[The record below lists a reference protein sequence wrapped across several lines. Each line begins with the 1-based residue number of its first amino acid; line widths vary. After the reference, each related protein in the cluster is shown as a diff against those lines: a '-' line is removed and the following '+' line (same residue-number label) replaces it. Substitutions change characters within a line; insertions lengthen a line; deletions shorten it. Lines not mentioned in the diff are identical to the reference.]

1 MNGSLRRYLLC
12 FAHEHEDFWL
22 SEIKALSSLFKIQ
35 MKWVEEPTEKPFWI
49 VDLPSEE
56 SAHKIASRSVCLR
69 GILELWG
76 YAPTTAL
83 LHQQLKA
90 LPRDFVKKY
99 CSSNLSFKIK
109 VETFCNSQ
117 TQREK
122 LEKIESFAYL
132 PFQGPVKLKNP
143 DVVFKYVEYF
153 GLNPNRIPPKP
164 HQVFFGRVVCEGQRE
179 LINKINLKERK
190 FIGNTTM
197 DPHLSLLMANQA
209 KVKNGDLVFD
219 PFVGTG
225 SLLVA
230 AACFGGYGIGADIDY
245 LILHAKTKPTRKK
258 DRMTGRQQDE
268 SIRAN
273 FAQYNLQHRYLDVV
287 VTDSSMPLWKP
298 GFKLDAIIT
307 DPPYGIREATE
318 RIGSL
323 KKDFQLAEEYLAT
336 HIPSK
341 IVYEM
346 GQLLKDLLCFSATHL
361 TVGGRL
367 VTWIPIYREEYD
379 IKVLPS
385 HPCLTLVGNSEQ
397 ILSKFVSRRLLTF
410 EKHKDVQD
418 ESEHK
423 KVFAVGIKNFR
434 QKYFAQI
441 EKLKRENEAKQLEQ
455 KKLKE
460 RQH

>member
-1 MNGSLRRYLLC
+1 M
-12 FAHEHEDFWL
+12 
-22 SEIKALSSLFKIQ
+22 SLFKIQ
-35 MKWVEEPTEKPFWI
+35 PKWVEEPSEKPFWI

-56 SAHKIASRSVCLR
+56 FAHKIASRSVCLR
-69 GILELWG
+69 NILELWA

-90 LPRDFVKKY
+90 LPSDFVKKY
-99 CSSNLSFKIK
+99 CSPNLSFKIK

-117 TQREK
+117 TQKEK

-143 DVVFKYVEYF
+143 DVMFQYVEYY
-153 GLNPNRIPPKP
+153 GLNPNNIPSKP
-164 HQVFFGRVVCEGQRE
+164 YQVFFGRVICEGQRD
-179 LINKINLKERK
+179 LINKLNLKDRK

-197 DPHLSLLMANQA
+197 DPHLSLIMANQA
-209 KVKNGDLVFD
+209 KIKNGDLVFD

-245 LILHAKTKPTRKK
+245 LILHAKSKPTRKK
-258 DRMTGRQQDE
+258 DRMTGRQHDE
-268 SIRAN
+268 SVKAN
-273 FAQYNLQHRYLDVV
+273 FAQYSLQHRYLDVV
-287 VTDSSMPLWKP
+287 VADSSLPNWKP

-307 DPPYGIREATE
+307 DPPYGIREAME
-318 RIGSL
+318 RVGSL

-346 GQLLKDLLCFSATHL
+346 GQLLKDLLCFSAMHL
-361 TVGGRL
+361 AIGGRL
-367 VTWIPIYREEYD
+367 VTWIPICREEYD
-379 IKVLPS
+379 IRMLPS
-385 HPCLTLVGNSEQ
+385 HPCLVLVGNSEQ
-397 ILSKFVSRRLLTF
+397 ILSKFISRRLLTF

-423 KVFAVGIKNFR
+423 KVFAVGIKNLR
-434 QKYFAQI
+434 QKYFAQM
-441 EKLKRENEAKQLEQ
+441 EKLKSENETKQIEE
-455 KKLKE
+455 KKRKE